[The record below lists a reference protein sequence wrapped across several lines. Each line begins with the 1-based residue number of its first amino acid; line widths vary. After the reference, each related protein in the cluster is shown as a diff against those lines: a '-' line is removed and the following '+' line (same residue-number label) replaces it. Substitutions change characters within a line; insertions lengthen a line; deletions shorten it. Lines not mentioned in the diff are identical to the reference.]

1 MEQRTTS
8 KTFKE
13 LNAEYEKLFAGMNTR
28 RIHKRLRECLSCED
42 YSSPLNSFK
51 TALETCA
58 NSVIVTFKCPL
69 TDEKINDYIPKM
81 AIFEDKLLDQ
91 KFNFLKLNIFE
102 LYNTYSPEMGYFIWD
117 DYPDTN
123 DGKLLKAVDDWESK
137 YGDNITV
144 ILFQYNPDL

>member
-8 KTFKE
+8 KIFKE

-42 YSSPLNSFK
+42 YSGPLNSFK
-51 TALETCA
+51 TALETYA
-58 NSVIVTFKCPL
+58 NLAIVTFKYPL
-69 TDEKINDYIPKM
+69 TDEKINDYRQKM

-117 DYPDTN
+117 DYSDTN
-123 DGKLLKAVDDWESK
+123 DGKLLKAVDDLESK
-137 YGDNITV
+137 YGDNISV